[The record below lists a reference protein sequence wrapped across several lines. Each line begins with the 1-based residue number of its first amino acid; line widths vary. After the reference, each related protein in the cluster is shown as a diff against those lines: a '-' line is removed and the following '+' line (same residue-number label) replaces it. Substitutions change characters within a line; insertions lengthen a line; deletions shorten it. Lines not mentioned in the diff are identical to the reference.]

1 MRARIECVLYRMR
14 SLYILAIRAPH
25 TEDNRSSAERK
36 RGCACVRGRVRVVNT
51 CMSCVRGSFAMCMYA
66 WVTCVQHAT
75 FFFFLPYMQSLR
87 NGYHLKSSFIIIF
100 IITIIT
106 FYAKLMK
113 RIPSNN

>member
-14 SLYILAIRAPH
+14 SLYLLAIRAPH

-36 RGCACVRGRVRVVNT
+36 SVCAYVRGRVRVVNT

-75 FFFFLPYMQSLR
+75 FFSFYLLCKAYETDTILKVAVLLYLLLLLLPFMQSL
-87 NGYHLKSSFIIIF
+87 
-100 IITIIT
+100 
-106 FYAKLMK
+106 
-113 RIPSNN
+113 